1 MGKRIIIWSHKAKIK
16 LFEILDFYTHRNKS
30 KFYSKKLYKKI
41 IKQAKLL
48 VNQPEIGIQTDFE
61 SIRGLIIDDFILFYE
76 ITQEKIIIHTI
87 WDCRQNPDNLIIK

>member
-1 MGKRIIIWSHKAKIK
+1 MSNPYPK
-16 LFEILDFYTHRNKS
+16 LR
-30 KFYSKKLYKKI
+30 
-41 IKQAKLL
+41 LL